1 MILNKT
7 TLACIAFLFSSF
19 LFSQTNIADINFVDF
34 NATATYGSGSGVSVH
49 FFPKGIYK
57 FENGTADNQFVL
69 ELSQPGGTFTP
80 AVELVTVNGFFT
92 TTINGE
98 LPAGTAP
105 GSYKLR
111 IKATQGMLGD
121 GSTFGEVFSAPS
133 AMFQISA
140 TASSRVMFYS
150 GIAPNSTHF
159 NCTADQDISTDP
171 MFGSLVIG
179 TSDVSG
185 DIFAI
190 AQTRRLRISN
200 FSSGTTY
207 KFRRINTD
215 NLSIVDIGT
224 ITGSFYQIADDIPLG
239 SYNYEVEAIVGGISS
254 VYTGVFVFHK
264 STTVLANET
273 SENVCAGND
282 VEFNIDAT
290 TDGIGMNYSGSY
302 YTFDYGDGSP
312 VEIFTHAE
320 LLYNN
325 TLSHEYTTV
334 SCAEDQSKFTV
345 TKSQFNRYNQN
356 TGDSCDYQI
365 IGNGAEKKVN
375 VSLAPEA
382 LFEAENS
389 VVEICEN
396 ENISII
402 NLTTLGQF
410 GSTGSCEDDANF
422 YWEITDPNGTVF
434 DPYYQLG
441 VVELD
446 PNNWMVDTNSDGLL
460 DILIPAAQV
469 IPGCWT
475 FRLTYVNED
484 LCLTTSI
491 FPEESVPAYVMNVQA
506 VPVADFDFLD
516 STDTEITEI
525 CFGET
530 VTFLDKSNVSLLG
543 CQNPEYTWTILPDTG
558 YTFVSPFTAT
568 SDSPDVIFN
577 EPGVYNVTQTIDN
590 DCNELASIT
599 KEIIILG
606 DPTVEFTNLSIDACE
621 GLAGQTLDGFTLD
634 FLNNGTIS
642 PTYSEMPYEPTT
654 FLWTITGTG
663 VTASDYNFVNGTD
676 ATSDFPIINF
686 LSYKTYII
694 TIQVNGNCSNSNSA
708 VFTFVYEQTPII
720 TNTNTQQSLCPG
732 ESTQAVQ
739 FTSDMDPSTTYSIF
753 INSDPAIS
761 GYDPTLSSGNT
772 IPVMTLTNSSN
783 VPKDLIYSVVP
794 TVDNCSGGTRN
805 FTFTVNPEPVIPT
818 QTAEICSD
826 GTFIITPAN
835 NPPTTIVPANTT
847 YTWTV
852 VDNTD
857 VTGESSE
864 TTPQTAISQTLTN
877 TTNTV
882 QTVVYTLTPTSGDD
896 GNCVGEDF
904 LLNVQIDP
912 KPSLDDVNLAAIC
925 SGDTFNLTPTNN
937 GGANGTDII
946 PANTTYTW
954 TVVDANGFVTG
965 DSDDTTGQTSIS
977 QTLTNTSNVPQT
989 LVYTVTPTSGD
1000 QGTCEGAAFTLTV
1013 VVNPEP
1019 VIPIQTAEICSD
1031 ETFTITPS
1039 NNPPTTIVPA
1049 NTTYTWTVVDNT
1061 DVTGESS
1068 ETTPQ
1073 TAISQTLTNTTNT
1086 VQTVVYTLTPTSGD
1100 DGNCVGEDFLLNVQ
1114 IDPKPSLDDVNLAAI
1129 CSGDTFNL
1137 TPTNNG
1143 GANGTDIIPANTT
1156 YTWTVV
1162 DANGF
1167 VTGDS
1172 DDTTGQTSI
1181 SQTLTN
1187 TSNVPQTLVYTVTP
1201 TSGDQGICE
1210 GAAFTLTVVV
1220 NPTPSISAIASQT
1233 ICGGTA
1239 FDTPNFISDVT
1250 GESYSWV
1257 LTNTGIPAQ
1266 VTGYPSPSGNG
1277 DIPGG
1282 VIENTGTDS
1291 YTLIYDV
1298 TVDFEGCLGN
1308 MEQFS
1313 ITVEPA
1319 PSVNFDVLDQSV
1331 CSGGN
1336 SGSVNLSSLT
1346 PSVEISWSIDSSLY
1360 PNISG
1365 INQLTGTT
1373 TIPAYTLSNSGSSP
1387 VELVFIAQAVTTSA
1401 GSCIGAPVEYSI
1413 IVNPA
1418 AEMDPI
1424 ENMIFCNGETTTE
1437 ITFSTAINDGTTE
1450 YNWTVDT
1457 NIGLTPTT
1465 GTGLIPVFIAD
1476 NSTSNP
1482 IVATV
1487 TVEPV
1492 FTNDSDPTVECD
1504 GVQQQFTI
1512 TINPSPQ
1519 ITNAVD
1525 SETICSEGS
1534 SSSVQW
1540 TSSIT
1545 NGTITTYSWT
1555 FVSATAGVTGH
1566 STDPG
1571 TGDLPVFSLLSN
1583 SSNTVGELV
1592 YEVIPS
1598 SLGCTG
1604 NPFLY
1609 TIFIN
1614 PVIAITNIPASQNLC
1629 SNDTTA
1635 EVVWENTNAALAVD
1649 YNWTLDL
1656 STVPP
1661 GTSGLISNGTGNLP
1675 AMNVNI
1681 TDIITANIDYI
1692 VTPNFD
1698 SCDGAVYTY
1707 TLIVEPR
1714 PVMDPIL
1721 PQTICGGSA
1730 FTTPTLNAD
1739 VAGTVFNWELLDVA
1753 NIPVT
1758 VAGYPTDSTQALV
1771 GETISN
1777 SGTSAYTLTYEFTPS
1792 FNGCDGPTIPF
1803 DITINPSPIV
1813 NLTLDTQEVCSGS
1826 ATQPFTANSLTDP
1839 STTYQWSV
1847 KSGSAALDSG
1857 DPNAGLTNQIPS
1869 FTVTNT
1875 GITPITIEIEVI
1887 ASTTGETVCPGTPTI
1902 HTITVVPDPEV
1913 QITSAAPT
1921 PICIGGTISD
1931 IQVSTTGG
1939 TGTVSYDWYTSD
1951 ALGTL
1956 ISIHPNSTNAAS
1968 FNPGVFV
1975 ADGLFYFVAVANFD
1989 GSGCDQAESLVIT
2002 VDVKAD
2008 ATLTA
2013 PLATQTLCETTIPTD
2028 LEVTATG
2035 GTGSFSYQW
2044 FSNTTNTATGGVL
2057 ISGANDSV
2065 YTPDTTTA
2073 GTVYYYCVVTT
2084 DASGCETISSVSE
2097 VIVNEGPSIDTQPLA
2112 AQTVCLDGPTTALE
2126 VTFIEGVGTPT
2137 YQWYSGLTCDTTDLS
2152 NPILGATSNTF
2163 IPPST
2168 AVAST
2173 NYFVILTFG
2182 DGGCGPITSECA
2194 LVTVVPDPEVQITS
2208 AAPTPICIG
2217 GTISDIQV
2225 STTGG
2230 TGTVSY
2236 DWYTSD
2242 ALGTLISIHPNSTN
2256 AASFNPGVFVADG
2269 LFYFVAV
2276 ANFDGSGC
2284 DQAESLV
2291 ITVDVKAD
2299 ATLTAPLA
2307 TQTLCE
2313 TTIPTDL
2320 EVTATGGTG
2329 SFSYQWFSNT
2339 TNTATG
2345 GVLISGAND
2354 SVYTPDTTT
2363 AGTVYYYCV
2372 VTTDASGCET
2382 ISSVSEVI
2390 VNEGPSIDTQ
2400 PLAAQTVC
2408 LDGPTTAL
2416 EVTFIEGVGTPTYQW
2431 YSGLTCDTTDLSN
2444 PILGATSNTFIPP
2457 STAVASTNYFVIL
2470 TFGDGGCGPITS
2482 ECALVNVGEIPV
2494 IDNIE
2499 LTICAGDTF
2508 DEAPTNG
2515 GGINLTDIVPTTTEY
2530 TWTVTGSAFISGAVD
2545 NTTQA
2550 VSISQTLV
2558 NSTNTVQQVVYTV
2571 TPIST
2576 AIGSCI
2582 GDPFTIT
2589 VSVNP
2594 TPIIA
2599 NAALEV
2605 CSETPFSYSAS
2616 GDGSAGSDNVPANST
2631 YTWTVIDNPNILGET
2646 TDITGVATLD
2656 QTLVNITN
2664 TPQLV
2669 VYTVTATSDLGCV
2682 GEEFS
2687 LTVTVDPVPLILDTT
2702 SDICSGESFAI
2713 TPVNDEPTEIVPD
2726 TTTYTWTVTPNINV
2740 TGWSNVTVGE
2750 TSISQTLVN
2759 TNPLNVDENVTYT
2772 VTPTSGGCVGNSFDI
2787 VVRVIPN
2794 PEVSV
2799 SIPAQTACSGD
2810 LFSEVDFTSSV
2821 PNTTYQYELTNLALV
2836 PAGIVGYGANI
2847 TGTGTSFPPL
2857 TLTNS
2862 TTDPF
2867 TLIYSVTPLSDGC
2880 NGLPLTFELTINP
2893 SPGIIFSE
2901 VDQELCDLG
2910 TSAAVT
2916 LTSSSADVDIQWTT
2930 TVPPGLLGV
2939 NVLTGTDEIPV
2950 YTLDNTTDAP
2960 IDLVFTATA
2969 TTNDPSACPGAE
2981 FTYTITVNPT
2991 PTIDTIADQIICSR
3005 TDFTDVSITSPTTPL
3020 AGLTYSWEVTFAGP
3034 NLSGFT
3040 ATSTPVAFT
3049 TPILGETIIN
3059 ASNLAEDL
3067 VYSLTPFFNGCSG
3080 DTQQFTITVNP
3091 TPEIFAMVDTI
3102 CSEDTFVVNP
3112 INGDPTNATIVP
3124 ANTTYIWTV
3133 VDNPNVIGD
3142 ANEAVPQT
3150 NISQTLINETNTPQD
3165 VIYTVTPVSD
3175 LGCNGQPFELTV
3187 TVETRPIISDK
3198 TDGICSGDTFS
3209 VLPTDNSPTE
3219 IVPANTL
3226 YTWTVIAG
3234 PDLAFLTGY
3243 SDVTVPTTPISQ
3255 TLVNSSDNVRTIVY
3269 LVTPSS
3275 GGCEGLP
3282 FELEVTLS
3290 PRPFIEDVIVN
3301 PICSEDTFVVS
3312 PQTGVPNAAIVVPI
3326 GTTYTW
3332 TVIDNPN
3339 VNGDSDE
3346 TVPQS
3351 NISQT
3356 LINISSSTQTVE
3368 YTVTPLSNGCAGS
3381 TFQVFVDV
3389 KPRPFIVSGP
3399 ETQDIQC
3406 SGSPFV
3412 ISPQDGI
3419 PTATTLVP
3427 AGTQYTW
3434 VVSVP
3439 NTNLTGWSD
3448 QVTAIDNITQTLINT
3463 TNTVQQI
3470 TYTITP
3476 EADGC
3481 VGPSFDAV
3489 ITIEPKPF
3497 VPNVI
3502 VDICDATS
3510 FTLSPVNGV
3519 DPDTTAIIPDVT
3531 LYTWGVPTVTG
3542 GITGGSVGV
3551 DEASFDT
3558 GVLENP
3564 TTVFQTAVY
3573 TITPIYYKV
3582 SDLTTPQC
3590 IGDPFTVTV
3599 TLSPSPEINE
3609 IITNIACSF
3618 SDLCGASIDISP
3630 IGILPFSYNWTSLEG
3645 NPITDPTAEDLVD
3658 LCPGTYQLDIT
3669 DGSNCTY
3676 TFQYLVE
3683 PPPPVDFTLERL
3695 VDISCN
3701 NTDVPPCDGYIEM
3714 SITGGTLPYSLIEW
3728 YTETIPDSGIFDV
3741 GPYTNSTNPLELF
3754 NACEGNYVLKVLDDN
3769 GCLFV
3774 SDIYAVQQLNTPIV
3788 LDATVSDF
3796 NGFNIDCATAN
3807 SGFVSVDLSGGSG
3820 VYNYSFVDS
3829 VGTVLFDGTL
3839 ITEPASI
3846 LFNNLVAGDYT
3857 LTVEDPN
3864 CPNLIIENFTLTE
3877 PTPLIVTA
3885 TLVDPILCFGELAT
3899 YEVIATGGVPPYL
3912 GTGFI
3917 EVLSGRAVFVVS
3929 DSNGCEQQDE
3939 TVVSEPTQVLATEVV
3954 NDALCFGDTGLLIV
3968 TPIGGTGILTVS
3980 LFDAA
3985 NVFVRSLLTTQGVAV
4000 QFDEFDGDYFYN
4012 VIDDNGCLFGP
4023 ISITINQPDPI
4034 EIVNKVITQP
4044 DCNTTPPWAF
4054 DNGSI
4059 CITITGG
4066 TNPFPVG
4073 AGWVDNGGGQWCL
4086 TGLSAGTYPLDVTDA
4101 NGCPLFVPEP
4111 DVIITRP
4118 PEITAFFT
4126 DSLDINCTTD
4136 TATQTNVIF
4145 VSGGVPPYEIT
4156 WSGGVWDP
4164 ATQEVMETSVAGTY
4178 TAFVIDQFGL
4188 ANGCDPIP
4196 FVLDPITFF
4205 EFGIADFDMTS
4216 LNSDFCSVYAIDDP
4230 VNFQNTST
4238 GDVVG
4243 FTWNFGDGSAP
4254 LSNVAAPTHV
4264 YDELGIYTIELTVED
4279 IYGCFDTYSET
4290 IEVTKGY
4297 EIILPTAFT
4306 PNGDGINDTMRPVF
4320 NCMVKVE
4327 MSVYDTWGSLLY
4339 VESGDTLVGWD
4350 GTIDGNPIEN
4360 GNYIIVVR
4368 AQTFNGVMI
4377 DMNGPITL
4385 IK

>member
-925 SGDTFNLTPTNN
+925 SGD
-937 GGANGTDII
+937 
-946 PANTTYTW
+946 
-954 TVVDANGFVTG
+954 
-965 DSDDTTGQTSIS
+965 S
-977 QTLTNTSNVPQT
+977 
-989 LVYTVTPTSGD
+989 
-1000 QGTCEGAAFTLTV
+1000 
-1013 VVNPEP
+1013 
-1019 VIPIQTAEICSD
+1019 
-1031 ETFTITPS
+1031 
-1039 NNPPTTIVPA
+1039 
-1049 NTTYTWTVVDNT
+1049 
-1061 DVTGESS
+1061 
-1068 ETTPQ
+1068 
-1073 TAISQTLTNTTNT
+1073 
-1086 VQTVVYTLTPTSGD
+1086 
-1100 DGNCVGEDFLLNVQ
+1100 
-1114 IDPKPSLDDVNLAAI
+1114 
-1129 CSGDTFNL
+1129 FNL

-1902 HTITVVPDPEV
+1902 HTI
-1913 QITSAAPT
+1913 
-1921 PICIGGTISD
+1921 
-1931 IQVSTTGG
+1931 
-1939 TGTVSYDWYTSD
+1939 
-1951 ALGTL
+1951 
-1956 ISIHPNSTNAAS
+1956 
-1968 FNPGVFV
+1968 
-1975 ADGLFYFVAVANFD
+1975 
-1989 GSGCDQAESLVIT
+1989 
-2002 VDVKAD
+2002 
-2008 ATLTA
+2008 
-2013 PLATQTLCETTIPTD
+2013 
-2028 LEVTATG
+2028 
-2035 GTGSFSYQW
+2035 
-2044 FSNTTNTATGGVL
+2044 
-2057 ISGANDSV
+2057 
-2065 YTPDTTTA
+2065 
-2073 GTVYYYCVVTT
+2073 
-2084 DASGCETISSVSE
+2084 
-2097 VIVNEGPSIDTQPLA
+2097 
-2112 AQTVCLDGPTTALE
+2112 
-2126 VTFIEGVGTPT
+2126 
-2137 YQWYSGLTCDTTDLS
+2137 
-2152 NPILGATSNTF
+2152 
-2163 IPPST
+2163 
-2168 AVAST
+2168 
-2173 NYFVILTFG
+2173 
-2182 DGGCGPITSECA
+2182 
-2194 LVTVVPDPEVQITS
+2194 TVVPDPEVQITS

>member
-1 MILNKT
+1 M
-7 TLACIAFLFSSF
+7 
-19 LFSQTNIADINFVDF
+19 
-34 NATATYGSGSGVSVH
+34 
-49 FFPKGIYK
+49 
-57 FENGTADNQFVL
+57 
-69 ELSQPGGTFTP
+69 
-80 AVELVTVNGFFT
+80 
-92 TTINGE
+92 
-98 LPAGTAP
+98 
-105 GSYKLR
+105 
-111 IKATQGMLGD
+111 
-121 GSTFGEVFSAPS
+121 
-133 AMFQISA
+133 
-140 TASSRVMFYS
+140 
-150 GIAPNSTHF
+150 
-159 NCTADQDISTDP
+159 
-171 MFGSLVIG
+171 
-179 TSDVSG
+179 
-185 DIFAI
+185 
-190 AQTRRLRISN
+190 
-200 FSSGTTY
+200 
-207 KFRRINTD
+207 
-215 NLSIVDIGT
+215 
-224 ITGSFYQIADDIPLG
+224 
-239 SYNYEVEAIVGGISS
+239 
-254 VYTGVFVFHK
+254 
-264 STTVLANET
+264 
-273 SENVCAGND
+273 
-282 VEFNIDAT
+282 
-290 TDGIGMNYSGSY
+290 
-302 YTFDYGDGSP
+302 
-312 VEIFTHAE
+312 
-320 LLYNN
+320 
-325 TLSHEYTTV
+325 
-334 SCAEDQSKFTV
+334 
-345 TKSQFNRYNQN
+345 
-356 TGDSCDYQI
+356 
-365 IGNGAEKKVN
+365 
-375 VSLAPEA
+375 
-382 LFEAENS
+382 
-389 VVEICEN
+389 
-396 ENISII
+396 
-402 NLTTLGQF
+402 
-410 GSTGSCEDDANF
+410 
-422 YWEITDPNGTVF
+422 
-434 DPYYQLG
+434 
-441 VVELD
+441 
-446 PNNWMVDTNSDGLL
+446 
-460 DILIPAAQV
+460 
-469 IPGCWT
+469 
-475 FRLTYVNED
+475 
-484 LCLTTSI
+484 
-491 FPEESVPAYVMNVQA
+491 
-506 VPVADFDFLD
+506 
-516 STDTEITEI
+516 
-525 CFGET
+525 
-530 VTFLDKSNVSLLG
+530 
-543 CQNPEYTWTILPDTG
+543 
-558 YTFVSPFTAT
+558 
-568 SDSPDVIFN
+568 
-577 EPGVYNVTQTIDN
+577 
-590 DCNELASIT
+590 
-599 KEIIILG
+599 
-606 DPTVEFTNLSIDACE
+606 
-621 GLAGQTLDGFTLD
+621 
-634 FLNNGTIS
+634 
-642 PTYSEMPYEPTT
+642 
-654 FLWTITGTG
+654 
-663 VTASDYNFVNGTD
+663 
-676 ATSDFPIINF
+676 
-686 LSYKTYII
+686 
-694 TIQVNGNCSNSNSA
+694 
-708 VFTFVYEQTPII
+708 
-720 TNTNTQQSLCPG
+720 
-732 ESTQAVQ
+732 
-739 FTSDMDPSTTYSIF
+739 
-753 INSDPAIS
+753 
-761 GYDPTLSSGNT
+761 
-772 IPVMTLTNSSN
+772 
-783 VPKDLIYSVVP
+783 
-794 TVDNCSGGTRN
+794 
-805 FTFTVNPEPVIPT
+805 
-818 QTAEICSD
+818 
-826 GTFIITPAN
+826 
-835 NPPTTIVPANTT
+835 
-847 YTWTV
+847 
-852 VDNTD
+852 
-857 VTGESSE
+857 
-864 TTPQTAISQTLTN
+864 
-877 TTNTV
+877 
-882 QTVVYTLTPTSGDD
+882 
-896 GNCVGEDF
+896 
-904 LLNVQIDP
+904 
-912 KPSLDDVNLAAIC
+912 
-925 SGDTFNLTPTNN
+925 
-937 GGANGTDII
+937 
-946 PANTTYTW
+946 
-954 TVVDANGFVTG
+954 
-965 DSDDTTGQTSIS
+965 
-977 QTLTNTSNVPQT
+977 
-989 LVYTVTPTSGD
+989 
-1000 QGTCEGAAFTLTV
+1000 
-1013 VVNPEP
+1013 
-1019 VIPIQTAEICSD
+1019 
-1031 ETFTITPS
+1031 
-1039 NNPPTTIVPA
+1039 
-1049 NTTYTWTVVDNT
+1049 
-1061 DVTGESS
+1061 
-1068 ETTPQ
+1068 
-1073 TAISQTLTNTTNT
+1073 
-1086 VQTVVYTLTPTSGD
+1086 
-1100 DGNCVGEDFLLNVQ
+1100 
-1114 IDPKPSLDDVNLAAI
+1114 
-1129 CSGDTFNL
+1129 
-1137 TPTNNG
+1137 
-1143 GANGTDIIPANTT
+1143 
-1156 YTWTVV
+1156 
-1162 DANGF
+1162 
-1167 VTGDS
+1167 
-1172 DDTTGQTSI
+1172 
-1181 SQTLTN
+1181 
-1187 TSNVPQTLVYTVTP
+1187 
-1201 TSGDQGICE
+1201 
-1210 GAAFTLTVVV
+1210 
-1220 NPTPSISAIASQT
+1220 
-1233 ICGGTA
+1233 
-1239 FDTPNFISDVT
+1239 
-1250 GESYSWV
+1250 
-1257 LTNTGIPAQ
+1257 
-1266 VTGYPSPSGNG
+1266 
-1277 DIPGG
+1277 
-1282 VIENTGTDS
+1282 
-1291 YTLIYDV
+1291 
-1298 TVDFEGCLGN
+1298 
-1308 MEQFS
+1308 
-1313 ITVEPA
+1313 
-1319 PSVNFDVLDQSV
+1319 
-1331 CSGGN
+1331 
-1336 SGSVNLSSLT
+1336 
-1346 PSVEISWSIDSSLY
+1346 
-1360 PNISG
+1360 
-1365 INQLTGTT
+1365 
-1373 TIPAYTLSNSGSSP
+1373 
-1387 VELVFIAQAVTTSA
+1387 
-1401 GSCIGAPVEYSI
+1401 
-1413 IVNPA
+1413 
-1418 AEMDPI
+1418 
-1424 ENMIFCNGETTTE
+1424 
-1437 ITFSTAINDGTTE
+1437 
-1450 YNWTVDT
+1450 
-1457 NIGLTPTT
+1457 
-1465 GTGLIPVFIAD
+1465 
-1476 NSTSNP
+1476 
-1482 IVATV
+1482 
-1487 TVEPV
+1487 
-1492 FTNDSDPTVECD
+1492 
-1504 GVQQQFTI
+1504 
-1512 TINPSPQ
+1512 
-1519 ITNAVD
+1519 
-1525 SETICSEGS
+1525 
-1534 SSSVQW
+1534 
-1540 TSSIT
+1540 
-1545 NGTITTYSWT
+1545 
-1555 FVSATAGVTGH
+1555 
-1566 STDPG
+1566 
-1571 TGDLPVFSLLSN
+1571 
-1583 SSNTVGELV
+1583 
-1592 YEVIPS
+1592 
-1598 SLGCTG
+1598 
-1604 NPFLY
+1604 
-1609 TIFIN
+1609 
-1614 PVIAITNIPASQNLC
+1614 
-1629 SNDTTA
+1629 
-1635 EVVWENTNAALAVD
+1635 
-1649 YNWTLDL
+1649 
-1656 STVPP
+1656 
-1661 GTSGLISNGTGNLP
+1661 
-1675 AMNVNI
+1675 
-1681 TDIITANIDYI
+1681 
-1692 VTPNFD
+1692 
-1698 SCDGAVYTY
+1698 
-1707 TLIVEPR
+1707 
-1714 PVMDPIL
+1714 
-1721 PQTICGGSA
+1721 
-1730 FTTPTLNAD
+1730 
-1739 VAGTVFNWELLDVA
+1739 
-1753 NIPVT
+1753 
-1758 VAGYPTDSTQALV
+1758 
-1771 GETISN
+1771 
-1777 SGTSAYTLTYEFTPS
+1777 
-1792 FNGCDGPTIPF
+1792 
-1803 DITINPSPIV
+1803 
-1813 NLTLDTQEVCSGS
+1813 
-1826 ATQPFTANSLTDP
+1826 
-1839 STTYQWSV
+1839 
-1847 KSGSAALDSG
+1847 
-1857 DPNAGLTNQIPS
+1857 
-1869 FTVTNT
+1869 
-1875 GITPITIEIEVI
+1875 
-1887 ASTTGETVCPGTPTI
+1887 
-1902 HTITVVPDPEV
+1902 
-1913 QITSAAPT
+1913 
-1921 PICIGGTISD
+1921 
-1931 IQVSTTGG
+1931 
-1939 TGTVSYDWYTSD
+1939 
-1951 ALGTL
+1951 
-1956 ISIHPNSTNAAS
+1956 
-1968 FNPGVFV
+1968 
-1975 ADGLFYFVAVANFD
+1975 
-1989 GSGCDQAESLVIT
+1989 
-2002 VDVKAD
+2002 
-2008 ATLTA
+2008 
-2013 PLATQTLCETTIPTD
+2013 
-2028 LEVTATG
+2028 
-2035 GTGSFSYQW
+2035 
-2044 FSNTTNTATGGVL
+2044 
-2057 ISGANDSV
+2057 
-2065 YTPDTTTA
+2065 
-2073 GTVYYYCVVTT
+2073 
-2084 DASGCETISSVSE
+2084 
-2097 VIVNEGPSIDTQPLA
+2097 
-2112 AQTVCLDGPTTALE
+2112 
-2126 VTFIEGVGTPT
+2126 
-2137 YQWYSGLTCDTTDLS
+2137 
-2152 NPILGATSNTF
+2152 
-2163 IPPST
+2163 
-2168 AVAST
+2168 
-2173 NYFVILTFG
+2173 
-2182 DGGCGPITSECA
+2182 
-2194 LVTVVPDPEVQITS
+2194 
-2208 AAPTPICIG
+2208 
-2217 GTISDIQV
+2217 
-2225 STTGG
+2225 
-2230 TGTVSY
+2230 
-2236 DWYTSD
+2236 
-2242 ALGTLISIHPNSTN
+2242 
-2256 AASFNPGVFVADG
+2256 
-2269 LFYFVAV
+2269 
-2276 ANFDGSGC
+2276 
-2284 DQAESLV
+2284 
-2291 ITVDVKAD
+2291 
-2299 ATLTAPLA
+2299 
-2307 TQTLCE
+2307 
-2313 TTIPTDL
+2313 
-2320 EVTATGGTG
+2320 
-2329 SFSYQWFSNT
+2329 
-2339 TNTATG
+2339 
-2345 GVLISGAND
+2345 
-2354 SVYTPDTTT
+2354 
-2363 AGTVYYYCV
+2363 
-2372 VTTDASGCET
+2372 
-2382 ISSVSEVI
+2382 
-2390 VNEGPSIDTQ
+2390 
-2400 PLAAQTVC
+2400 
-2408 LDGPTTAL
+2408 
-2416 EVTFIEGVGTPTYQW
+2416 
-2431 YSGLTCDTTDLSN
+2431 
-2444 PILGATSNTFIPP
+2444 
-2457 STAVASTNYFVIL
+2457 IL

-2616 GDGSAGSDNVPANST
+2616 GDGSADSDNVPANST

-2656 QTLVNITN
+2656 QTLVNVTN

-2682 GEEFS
+2682 GDEFS
-2687 LTVTVDPVPLILDTT
+2687 LSVTVDPVPLILDTT
-2702 SDICSGESFAI
+2702 SDICSGESFTI
-2713 TPVNDEPTEIVPD
+2713 TPVNDEPTQIVPN

-2740 TGWSNVTVGE
+2740 TGWSNVTVGQ

-2810 LFSEVDFTSSV
+2810 LFSEVDFASSV

-2847 TGTGTSFPPL
+2847 TGTGTSFPAL

-2916 LTSSSADVDIQWTT
+2916 LTSSSAAVDIQWTT

-3020 AGLTYSWEVTFAGP
+3020 AGLTYSWEVTSAGP

-3040 ATSTPVAFT
+3040 ANSGPVAFT

-3059 ASNLAEDL
+3059 TSNLAEDL
-3067 VYSLTPFFNGCSG
+3067 VYTLTPFFNGCTG

-3124 ANTTYIWTV
+3124 ANTTYTWTV
-3133 VDNPNVIGD
+3133 VDNPNVIGG

-3226 YTWTVIAG
+3226 YTWTVLAG

-3269 LVTPSS
+3269 VVTPSS

-3312 PQTGVPNAAIVVPI
+3312 PQTAVPNTAIVVPI

-3399 ETQDIQC
+3399 QTQDIQC
-3406 SGSPFV
+3406 SGSPFM

-3419 PTATTLVP
+3419 PSATMIVP
-3427 AGTQYTW
+3427 AGTVYTC
-3434 VVSVP
+3434 VVAVP
-3439 NTNLTGWSD
+3439 NTNLIGWSD
-3448 QVTAIDNITQTLINT
+3448 QVVVTNNITQTLINM

-3497 VPNVI
+3497 VPNMI

-3519 DPDTTAIIPDVT
+3519 DPDATTIIPDVT
-3531 LYTWGVPTVTG
+3531 LYTWGAPTVTG

-3645 NPITDPTAEDLVD
+3645 NPIADPTAEDLVD

-3728 YTETIPDSGIFDV
+3728 YTETIPDSGIFDL

-3939 TVVSEPTQVLATEVV
+3939 TVVSEPAQVLATEIV
-3954 NDALCFGDTGLLIV
+3954 NDALCFGDTGSLIV
-3968 TPIGGTGILTVS
+3968 TPVGGTGVLTVS

-3985 NVFVRSLLTTQGVAV
+3985 NIFVRSLLTTQGVAV